1 MLVQTEAIITQLVF
15 DHSLRIRM
23 KSETSSSPSTSR
35 ASTAVHTPDNA
46 SIAEATDV
54 EQGSPSRSNENGSE
68 DETVHASSASTTSAT
83 ATKKGSDTKKTE
95 EKLATAGSG
104 APAGNL
110 IGRINNLVT
119 TDLNNL
125 VDGRDFLFIG
135 EAFPPRCMCDLC

>member
-23 KSETSSSPSTSR
+23 KSETSSSPSASR

-46 SIAEATDV
+46 SIAEATDA

-95 EKLATAGSG
+95 EKLATSG

-135 EAFPPRCMCDLC
+135 EAFPPPSINDLC